1 LFRYKKQVPFDV
13 KLFSGTPGEEITRV
27 VNPILKREGYPVISL
42 KHPIIPQLNSTRK
55 RHRSF
60 FRAIDID
67 GDPKDYQAR
76 VNRMGLRQ
84 QALENFGSELDMFKR
99 MAAATMTAKEPTGG
113 YKAFA
118 INVDK
123 GGQ

>member
-1 LFRYKKQVPFDV
+1 MFRYKKQVPFDV
-13 KLFSGTPGEEITRV
+13 KLFSGTPEEEITRV

-67 GDPKDYQAR
+67 GDPKDYQER

-118 INVDK
+118 IDVDK
-123 GGQ
+123 DGQ